1 MDAPGLRERKKV
13 RTRRSIQDAA
23 LRLFAEQGYDA
34 TTVDQIAEAA
44 DISPSTFFRYFP
56 TKEDTVFAD
65 EYDPLLVAAIESQPA
80 DATPIEAVRGALR
93 TTFAAIFEAD
103 KDTLLQRM
111 QLTLRTPAL
120 RSRAFDNTRQA
131 EELLAEAVAVRTGR
145 PASDLTVRMLTAAA
159 VAVMMQALEAWVDG
173 DGENNLPAMMDH
185 GLGQLESG
193 FQLD

>member
-1 MDAPGLRERKKV
+1 V
-13 RTRRSIQDAA
+13 
-23 LRLFAEQGYDA
+23 
-34 TTVDQIAEAA
+34 
-44 DISPSTFFRYFP
+44 
-56 TKEDTVFAD
+56 
-65 EYDPLLVAAIESQPA
+65 
-80 DATPIEAVRGALR
+80 
-93 TTFAAIFEAD
+93 AIFEAD

-120 RSRAFDNTRQA
+120 RSRSFDNTREV
-131 EELLAEAVAVRTGR
+131 EELLAEAVAARTGR

-193 FQLD
+193 FHLD